1 MRTRFEAADA
11 PSTGS
16 VPTVWERVRLAATA
30 VSAALTLVV
39 AGGAAHEVYR
49 FHAAVVSQSDA
60 RPRALDAQVNVV
72 NAAHE
77 RISSEAVQ
85 SICHA
90 DRTSVTC
97 TFTNV
102 TNQTVTACAR
112 GVLRQKDATGVKL
125 ESAVLCTGDLLPMET
140 TTVVADWIGG
150 VAEDICSIET
160 SLGSTLDWNQ
170 CVLSTKPVE
179 LPIIRQAPRS
189 SRSWR
194 SHVPV

>member
-1 MRTRFEAADA
+1 M
-11 PSTGS
+11 
-16 VPTVWERVRLAATA
+16 AATA
-30 VSAALTLVV
+30 VSLAVTLVV
-39 AGGAAHEVYR
+39 AGSASHEVYR
-49 FHAAVVSQSDA
+49 FHAAVAGQDDA

-72 NAAHE
+72 NEAHE

-102 TNQTVTACAR
+102 TDATVMACAR
-112 GVLRQKDATGVKL
+112 GVLRQKEASGVKL
-125 ESAVLCTGDLLPMET
+125 ESAVLCTGDLMPMET
-140 TTVVADWIGG
+140 KTVVADWIGG

-160 SLGSTLDWNQ
+160 SFGSTLDWNQ

-179 LPIIRQAPRS
+179 LPTIRQAPRS